1 MMGTV
6 FEELRQG
13 LLGFEDGRDQGQQGV
28 AQQGDGADDVGV
40 AAAGAIF
47 SAAGVAPPMVA
58 VFHAAPMAADQFQ
71 PLRGRAFGGREATDE
86 AAKVGSGRA
95 LSPHDG
101 GVDAQDRPR
110 KREVGPQRFYGGEE
124 EDPALLA
131 AVVLFVEG
139 PKGGALAR
147 TERAVWSR
155 PGWLALTCNR

>member
-1 MMGTV
+1 MGGTV
-6 FEELRQG
+6 FIEAGQG
-13 LLGFEDGRDQGQQGV
+13 LPGFDGGLDQGQQGI

-40 AAAGAIF
+40 AAAGPIF

-71 PLRGRAFGGREATDE
+71 PLRGRAFGGREAADE

-124 EDPALLA
+124 DAPALLA
-131 AVVLFVEG
+131 AVVFFVEG
-139 PKGGALAR
+139 QKGGALAR
-147 TERAVWSR
+147 MERAVWRR
-155 PGWLALTCNR
+155 PGWLALTCSR